1 MAERAGRREAFE
13 DSQRIY
19 LLEVDADQHDADA
32 AKFREEVRTE
42 LGRLK
47 GIMLTLLISTTTAA
61 LLLAL
66 NLAVGR

>member
-1 MAERAGRREAFE
+1 MPDRARRHEAFN
-13 DSQRIY
+13 DTQRIY
-19 LLEVDADQHDADA
+19 LLEADADKADQA
-32 AKFREEVRTE
+32 LAEFRQEVRQE

-47 GIMLTLLISTTTAA
+47 GIMLTILISTTTAA